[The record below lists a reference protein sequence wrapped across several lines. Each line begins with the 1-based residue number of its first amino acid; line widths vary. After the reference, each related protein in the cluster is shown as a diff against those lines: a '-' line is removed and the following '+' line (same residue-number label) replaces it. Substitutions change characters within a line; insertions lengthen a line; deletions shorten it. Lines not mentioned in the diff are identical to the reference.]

1 MRQCCR
7 EDRAARRLCERIVEA
22 LPNDGLYLQLT
33 NWPAAMKPF
42 FKIERTYF
50 FLTNV
55 PPERLHCA
63 IPKVCRSTAPH
74 VGDRSPWVSRRDS
87 AGSL

>member
-33 NWPAAMKPF
+33 NGPAAMKPF
-42 FKIERTYF
+42 FKTERTYPF
-50 FLTNV
+50 PTNM
-55 PPERLHCA
+55 PPERLHRGV
-63 IPKVCRSTAPH
+63 PKNAQ
-74 VGDRSPWVSRRDS
+74 
-87 AGSL
+87 